1 MPLASTSRAIGA
13 VTQTLRE
20 RLTSLLVA
28 TVDQVTVGRPE
39 PPAGNILGSRLN
51 LFLYE
56 IHVDEYL
63 RNQSLDE
70 GQPAPL
76 WLVLHYLITA
86 FDENGESDNIEA
98 HDIIGA
104 AMRVLHAINFLQPT
118 AGTSDPLRDNPNELK
133 VTFDAATAELLS
145 KLMQGPDMKYRCSAA
160 FQVRPVLLAPSEPPA
175 YSQVVGVDY
184 SSGGVVIGERGIHV
198 GVEPSLGPS
207 LTSVVPA
214 KFEPGATLQITGDD
228 LHLDGIAIQMADVV
242 LPIDSKSPS
251 LVQCVV
257 PLTLKAG
264 ALLPAGSQPIT
275 AVQTLPTGR
284 KYSSNAVTGGL
295 LPHLDTATPSAVTPI
310 DPSPG
315 APVTAIIDLAGFL
328 LSTSS
333 DAVFL
338 GLSRDG
344 TVVRLFDQFTRPT
357 ADQKTLRLTIAT
369 DAAVPTGTYR
379 VILRVNG
386 QQALNSPA
394 VTL

>member
-1 MPLASTSRAIGA
+1 MGA
-13 VTQTLRE
+13 
-20 RLTSLLVA
+20 A
-28 TVDQVTVGRPE
+28 VDQVTVGRPE

-56 IHVDEYL
+56 IHVDEFL

-98 HDIIGA
+98 HDILGA
-104 AMRVLHAINFLQPT
+104 AMRALHAINFLQPT

-133 VTFDAATAELLS
+133 VTFDAATADLLS
-145 KLMQGPDMKYRCSAA
+145 KLMQGPDMKYRCSAG
-160 FQVRPVLLAPSEPPA
+160 FQVRPVLLAPSEPPS
-175 YSQVVGVDY
+175 YSQLVGVDY
-184 SSGGVVIGERGIHV
+184 NAGGVVIGERGIHV

-207 LTSVVPA
+207 LTSVSPA

-228 LHLDGIAIQMADVV
+228 LHLEGISVQMADVV
-242 LPIDSKSPS
+242 LPITSKSPS

-257 PLTLKAG
+257 PLTLNAG
-264 ALLPAGSQPIT
+264 NILPAGSQPIT
-275 AVQTLPTGR
+275 AVLTLSTGR

-295 LPHLDTATPSAVTPI
+295 LPHVDTATPSNVTPI
-310 DPSPG
+310 NPSPG
-315 APVTAIIDLAGFL
+315 APVTAVIDLTGFL
-328 LSTSS
+328 LSTPS

-338 GLSRDG
+338 GLSKDG
-344 TVVRLFDQFTRPT
+344 TVVRLFDQFIRPT
-357 ADQKTLRLTIAT
+357 ADQKTLRLTIPV
-369 DAAVPTGTYR
+369 DLAVPTGTYR